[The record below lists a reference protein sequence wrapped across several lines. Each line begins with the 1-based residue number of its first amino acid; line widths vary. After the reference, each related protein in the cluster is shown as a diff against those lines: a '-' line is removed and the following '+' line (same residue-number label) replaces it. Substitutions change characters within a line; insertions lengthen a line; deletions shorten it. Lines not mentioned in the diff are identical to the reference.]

1 MAMYV
6 SMFPLFPLMN
16 FTAGASLAVFTF
28 KKKTTHLVLANS
40 NNIYLLAWFRP

>member
-1 MAMYV
+1 MYV

-28 KKKTTHLVLANS
+28 KKKNYGGACFLRRHCLPTWPIELCC
-40 NNIYLLAWFRP
+40 